1 MDIQDFEVSFE
12 NPLLYAAGVSALSLL
27 VNVYFCCRRCRG
39 SGRQGRA
46 GIEESVELTRFDSR
60 PVVPESDADA
70 VVDADLDLEVGLDAE
85 VDAELDAKVDAEV
98 DAELDAKVDAEVG
111 QQKNRKLT
119 FTPAT
124 SEDSTQT
131 EDCAFYE
138 MMGAR
143 FSDELDYYQRMNMGK
158 RDTTRVGVGRGV
170 GSGVR
175 GLR

>member
-1 MDIQDFEVSFE
+1 MDIQDFELSFE
-12 NPLLYAAGVSALSLL
+12 NPLLYAAGVSAVSLL

-39 SGRQGRA
+39 TGRQGRA
-46 GIEESVELTRFDSR
+46 GVEESVELTRFDSR
-60 PVVPESDADA
+60 PVVLESDADA

-85 VDAELDAKVDAEV
+85 VDSGVDV
-98 DAELDAKVDAEVG
+98 GIG

-119 FTPAT
+119 FTPST

-158 RDTTRVGVGRGV
+158 RGTTRVGVGRGV

-175 GLR
+175 GVR

>member
-12 NPLLYAAGVSALSLL
+12 NPLLYAAGVSAVSLL

-39 SGRQGRA
+39 SARRGRA
-46 GIEESVELTRFDSR
+46 GVEESVELTSFDSR

-85 VDAELDAKVDAEV
+85 VDPEIDAEV
-98 DAELDAKVDAEVG
+98 DPEVG
-111 QQKNRKLT
+111 EQKNRKLT

-124 SEDSTQT
+124 SEESTQT

-158 RDTTRVGVGRGV
+158 RGTTRVGV